1 HLLDDVVLALLEA
14 GCRRKRRGLC
24 SLSRRSRARL
34 RRGGGRSCPPLL
46 LLPPDELQDVRLRHA
61 AGDSAAVQLR
71 DVDVVLFRDLA
82 NERRGPLPDGVF
94 CLLRAALETRL
105 YSRWCGLTR
114 RSYATRA
121 IALRRR
127 LWRLNRFGCRRGG
140 CLRCRVSLRFSSRAD
155 HGDDAVDRNR
165 LAFLRADLSEDT
177 GGRRRDFSVDLVGRN
192 FEQRFV
198 AIDFVANLL
207 DPADDRALGN
217 RLAHLG
223 HPDVSRHRS

>member
-1 HLLDDVVLALLEA
+1 GVCAAWRWVDVGVVVLSVCAN
-14 GCRRKRRGLC
+14 G
-24 SLSRRSRARL
+24 
-34 RRGGGRSCPPLL
+34 GGGRS
-46 LLPPDELQDVRLRHA
+46 
-61 AGDSAAVQLR
+61 
-71 DVDVVLFRDLA
+71 
-82 NERRGPLPDGVF
+82 PDGFF
-94 CLLRAALETRL
+94 CLWRPAQKTRL

-223 HPDVSRHRS
+223 HHDVSRHVNSQFTIHNLQTA